1 MAKIS
6 VSDIYTDGFD
16 VYISG
21 LDTGYQF
28 SDRTVAWY
36 LNGSLD
42 GYGDD
47 LPANASRGGDY
58 SFTGL
63 RAGKKYTVK
72 AVIEFTDH
80 SGYKPVTLTKSI
92 TTEEEPI
99 QIEPWNWDIS
109 NGSYTNGKAY
119 LTTNSLKA
127 LTSRGPTT
135 DFSYLVWN
143 DLCEKISE
151 LR

>member
-92 TTEEEPI
+92 TTEEEKVYV
-99 QIEPWNWDIS
+99 EPWNWNQS
-109 NGSYTNGKAY
+109 NGEATAS
-119 LTTNSLKA
+119 
-127 LTSRGPTT
+127 
-135 DFSYLVWN
+135 
-143 DLCEKISE
+143 
-151 LR
+151 

>member
-63 RAGKKYTVK
+63 RSGRTYTVK
-72 AVIEFTDH
+72 AVIHFTDH
-80 SGYKPVTLTKSI
+80 PSYGDKSFTKSI
-92 TTEEEPI
+92 TTEEEKVYV
-99 QIEPWNWDIS
+99 EPWNWNQS
-109 NGSYTNGKAY
+109 NGEATAS
-119 LTTNSLKA
+119 
-127 LTSRGPTT
+127 
-135 DFSYLVWN
+135 
-143 DLCEKISE
+143 
-151 LR
+151 